1 MKLTFLE
8 NFEEKFYFKTSRLF
22 WHILI
27 GLAGLSLVIGI
38 LIFLWGITPSF
49 KPSVDKPEYPEPV
62 KILPTEIQQIISPVK
77 PDKVLTS
84 TTGAVTE
91 IPADCVAVAETP
103 ELDPA
108 EKAFRAAED
117 SLRVL
122 LPPDKFPWQTRGHWE
137 RSWYRNRW
145 VVDFY
150 GITHRLESAY
160 EEIHANNFDTR
171 KSLLESY
178 LSLVGLFP
186 QEKRLQAL
194 LAALEVTKDDLSTSV
209 EHINLLKDA
218 VPHFTAENTEVIREL
233 ASFAK
238 KNPRDGR
245 TFLGYVNQIMPQFAA
260 EARQPTLDV
269 MLRFYYRQFKVI
281 ERQKEATDLFLPML
295 SQFKPEEQPRAL
307 NEYYSLFIDRNQ
319 AREQTIEELDEQY
332 AHELNE
338 AESVLQAKK
347 SRKAGYRSL
356 AWKIIIGSL
365 VFIALVALFLVLLS
379 IQRNIK
385 LLRESM
391 AMSK

>member
-77 PDKVLTS
+77 PDIVATS
-84 TTGAVTE
+84 TSKETTE
-91 IPADCVAVAETP
+91 IPADSVVINV

-108 EKAFRAAED
+108 EKAFRAVED

-150 GITHRLESAY
+150 GISHRLESAY
-160 EEIHANNFDTR
+160 DEIQAKDFVVK

-178 LSLVGLFP
+178 LSFVSLFP
-186 QEKRLQAL
+186 QEKRLNAL

-209 EHINLLKDA
+209 EHINLLKEA
-218 VPHFTAENTEVIREL
+218 VPHFTAENSEVIREL

-338 AESVLQAKK
+338 AESVLQGKK
-347 SRKAGYRSL
+347 SRKAGYRGL